1 VGNTGDGA
9 EVGELPMGGELA
21 VAAPLVSEV
30 EAGGRALGVR
40 LVTALRAGVL
50 MVGEPAADA
59 GAACPTDEVTVAA
72 LVEAAGAGE
81 PEDRSAQ
88 ALKAPNAITH
98 STIIFVRSMPDSF
111 LTRSCLECEAL
122 VRWQWPGRT
131 ETTSAA

>member
-1 VGNTGDGA
+1 MGVTGGGA
-9 EVGELPMGGELA
+9 EVAKLVMGDELA
-21 VAAPLVSEV
+21 VAAPLGSEA
-30 EAGGRALGVR
+30 ERGGRALGVR
-40 LVTALRAGVL
+40 RVSALRAGVL
-50 MVGEPAADA
+50 MVGEPAADV
-59 GAACPTDEVTVAA
+59 GAACPTDEVAVAA
-72 LVEAAGAGE
+72 LVEAADAGE

-88 ALKAPNAITH
+88 ALEAPNAITH